1 MAASDSIAWRN
12 AFAITFA
19 LLWCG
24 VNSLPVIDQWA
35 EGAAVNPAQQ
45 ETLASAFSSAE
56 VSGSSAG
63 ALDNYNLLR
72 ASLVQHGT
80 AATVGSSM
88 LSVAERAA
96 DIVIRAAK
104 QQQLMRTPPL
114 SALHF
119 FDAKSEIEGSRLF
132 GLLRGMPKGAVL
144 HVHADGIVPLD
155 WVIANATYDDNAHI
169 CQMKSSMQIRYFS
182 PQLPIPQSTPAC
194 DTGWQALSALRQR
207 IGAAAVDAQLL
218 QQMSLINTEPPY
230 YASLNVVW
238 AKFES
243 LFGAASGILFYEP
256 VHARYVREALQI
268 YKADA
273 VQHVEVRQVLQ
284 RGIGQV
290 YTLNGTLL
298 PVEHTLRTWQ
308 RTADELGVTVRIIVC
323 GVRSSTPQVI
333 QEGIDLTERLMT
345 AFPELVSGFDLVG
358 QEDPGRPL
366 SAFVPRLL
374 QAPQTMRY
382 FFHAG
387 ETNDAGGEADM
398 NLYDSIALGTDRIGH
413 GYGLVRHPDLRKLVR
428 EKGIGIE
435 VCPISNQ
442 VLMLVADL
450 RNHPLVSFIA
460 EGLPLTISPDDPA
473 LWGAYGASF
482 DWFQAFV
489 ASGNTTGLDT
499 LKQLAINS
507 IRYSSLSHE
516 KKGPALATWEQKW
529 DTYVNWLANQ

>member
-1 MAASDSIAWRN
+1 MEPPPRQYCALLCTPMETQGPSVR
-12 AFAITFA
+12 AFAFA
-19 LLWCG
+19 FVVL
-24 VNSLPVIDQWA
+24 I
-35 EGAAVNPAQQ
+35 GAALCLV
-45 ETLASAFSSAE
+45 TLLGSFSSVE
-56 VSGSSAG
+56 VSGSSTG
-63 ALDNYNLLR
+63 AVHNYNLLR
-72 ASLVQHGT
+72 ASLVQQG
-80 AATVGSSM
+80 AATAVGSSM
-88 LSVAERAA
+88 LSVTERAA
-96 DIVIRAAK
+96 DTVIRVAK

-119 FDAKSEIEGSRLF
+119 FDAKSEIESSRLM
-132 GLLRGMPKGAVL
+132 GLLRRLPKGAVL
-144 HVHADGIVPLD
+144 HVHADSIVPLD

-169 CQMKSSMQIRYFS
+169 CQMNSSLQIRYFS
-182 PQLPIPQSTPAC
+182 AQLPIPRSTPAC
-194 DTGWQALSALRQR
+194 NTGWQALSTLRQQ
-207 IGAAAVDAQLL
+207 IGAAAVDSQLL
-218 QQMSLINTEPPY
+218 QHMSLINTERAPPY
-230 YASLNVVW
+230 YASLNAVW

-268 YKADA
+268 YKEDA

-298 PVEHTLRTWQ
+298 PVEHTLQTWQ
-308 RTADELGVTVRIIVC
+308 RIADDLGITVRIIVC
-323 GVRSSTPQVI
+323 GLRSSTPLVI

-374 QAPQTMRY
+374 RAPQTMRY

-473 LWGAYGASF
+473 MWGAYGASF

-489 ASGNTTGLDT
+489 ASGNTTGLGT

-529 DTYVNWLANQ
+529 DAYVNWLASQ